1 LIPMKV
7 YIKNMVCLRCK
18 IVVKDE
24 LAKLGLTDV
33 FVDLGNVEVLETM
46 TTEQLCLFKSGLLKF
61 GLELIEDKRSI
72 LIEKIKTVIIEM
84 VHYEEEEPRM
94 NFSNYLCGKLNY
106 DYTYMANVFSEVVG
120 ITIEHF
126 IIAHKIERV
135 KELLIYD
142 ELSLTEIAYK
152 MHYSSVAHLANQ
164 FKKVTGQTT
173 SYFKH
178 QKQKHMISIDDL

>member
-1 LIPMKV
+1 
-7 YIKNMVCLRCK
+7 MVCIRCK

-24 LAKLGLTDV
+24 LTKLGLTSV
-33 FVDLGNVEVLETM
+33 FVDLGQVDILEPM
-46 TTEQLCLFKSGLLKF
+46 TAEQTELFKVGLLKF
-61 GLELIEDKRSI
+61 GLELIDDKKSV

-106 DYTYMANVFSEVVG
+106 DYTYMANMFSEVMG

-135 KELLIYD
+135 KELLVYD
-142 ELSLTEIAYK
+142 ELSLTEIAYQ

-173 SYFKH
+173 SSFKN
-178 QKQKHMISIDDL
+178 QKLKYMISLEDI